1 MTFWA
6 AKNWDER
13 GKDFWEKGRAG
24 VIEASRREGGG
35 DEAERGVTASKEG
48 EHGKGESRRRKGKIG
63 VYPKLKRNLVLV
75 GGSYL
80 SFPCQPI

>member
-13 GKDFWEKGRAG
+13 GKDFSEKGQAG
-24 VIEASRREGGG
+24 VIEARRGEGGG

-48 EHGKGESRRRKGKIG
+48 EHGKGESRRRKGK
-63 VYPKLKRNLVLV
+63 KLEKK
-75 GGSYL
+75 S
-80 SFPCQPI
+80 